1 MAADFR
7 IPLFLVFIIGI
18 SYLIIQNLA
27 VQSLPTAPPFHPT
40 PTETNEPTV
49 KFNDQVYE
57 SWKGILMQLL
67 GRLRRGMP
75 LTQEQEE
82 IIDGMAQLLQQY
94 SASMADK
101 AEELLTLIQM
111 IQQMQE
117 NWIKQ
122 HPDEG
127 QQRTDNEYKPGE

>member
-1 MAADFR
+1 
-7 IPLFLVFIIGI
+7 
-18 SYLIIQNLA
+18 
-27 VQSLPTAPPFHPT
+27 
-40 PTETNEPTV
+40 
-49 KFNDQVYE
+49 
-57 SWKGILMQLL
+57 MQLL
-67 GRLRRGMP
+67 ERLRRGVP

-101 AEELLTLIQM
+101 AEELLTLILM
-111 IQQMQE
+111 IRQMQKD
-117 NWIKQ
+117 WIKQ

>member
-7 IPLFLVFIIGI
+7 IPLFLVFILGI
-18 SYLIIQNLA
+18 SYLIIQNFA
-27 VQSLPTAPPFHPT
+27 VQSLPAAPPFHLT
-40 PTETNEPTV
+40 PTEINEPTV
-49 KFNDQVYE
+49 KFNDQIYE

-67 GRLRRGMP
+67 ERLRQGMP
-75 LTQEQEE
+75 LTPEQEE

-101 AEELLTLIQM
+101 AEELITLVQM

-117 NWIKQ
+117 DWIKQ
-122 HPDEG
+122 HLDEG
-127 QQRTDNEYKPGE
+127 QQRTDNEPKPGE

>member
-18 SYLIIQNLA
+18 SYIIIQNFA
-27 VQSLPTAPPFHPT
+27 VQSLPAAPSHP
-40 PTETNEPTV
+40 PPMETNDATV

-57 SWKGILMQLL
+57 SWKSILMQLL
-67 GRLRRGMP
+67 ERLRRGMP

-94 SASMADK
+94 SASMVDK

-117 NWIKQ
+117 DWIKQ